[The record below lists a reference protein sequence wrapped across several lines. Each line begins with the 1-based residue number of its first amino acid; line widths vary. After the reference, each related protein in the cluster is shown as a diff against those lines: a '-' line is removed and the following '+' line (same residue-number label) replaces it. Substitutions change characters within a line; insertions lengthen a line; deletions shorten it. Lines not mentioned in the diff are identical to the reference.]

1 MSIIPKG
8 SGSGHGE
15 PAYGEN
21 VETAFP
27 LELEGVTGIKLKLSA
42 AASLVRRLPTKYA
55 SVSGCFGLFH
65 RGAARERP
73 RSRVRGTEADAPL
86 AIDSFLR

>member
-27 LELEGVTGIKLKLSA
+27 LELEDVTGIKLKLSA

-55 SVSGCFGLFH
+55 SVLGCFGLFH
-65 RGAARERP
+65 HGAQRVTVSAR
-73 RSRVRGTEADAPL
+73 
-86 AIDSFLR
+86 